1 MATRTAGVGYVIDTR
16 AGQFTVQAL
25 AGGLIAVA
33 AHSPKIAIR
42 DWKGSIQMAASAL
55 EGVSLQVRVNAVP
68 LEVLDELRDD
78 DRQED
83 SPPDE
88 QGSAGNRSVPEVV
101 FDSREA
107 GTEKLKDALYRLRVR
122 GRLTLHGVS
131 NDQDFVAPA
140 SFRVDSAC
148 AYGTFTPLQSD
159 TTYASHSIAWGS
171 LRRQDELKFSFYAIA
186 RRPE

>member
-1 MATRTAGVGYVIDTR
+1 MATRTAGVRYVIDTR
-16 AGQFTVQAL
+16 ASQFTVQAL

-42 DWKGSIQMAASAL
+42 DGKGSIQMAASAL
-55 EGVSLQVRVNAVP
+55 EGFSLPVRVNAVS

-78 DRQED
+78 DRGEIHRRM
-83 SPPDE
+83 
-88 QGSAGNRSVPEVV
+88 NREVLETDRLPEVV
-101 FDSREA
+101 FDGREVRP
-107 GTEKLKDALYRLRVR
+107 EKLEDPLYRLRVR
-122 GRLTLHGVS
+122 GRWTLPGVS

-140 SFRVDSAC
+140 SFGVDSAAPTAPLRRC
-148 AYGTFTPLQSD
+148 RAIQHTHRIDRLGT
-159 TTYASHSIAWGS
+159 